1 MAHSQN
7 NRIKTF
13 IIVPIKRTYVS
24 TLDGLGEDVS
34 FIDKP
39 PHLQSRVPLRRIPV
53 RIAAAVTTPIVE
65 DGAADSTSDMDLESP
80 TEESIVDLS
89 FIEKADL
96 SPESIDKPLL
106 DSPKSSIS
114 FQKSNKELENTAI
127 KSDQQLLI
135 RPNTS
140 AEFYREWKSKGTA
153 LARFPY
159 LRVRDTFFQ
168 VHAKHFF
175 TIYIF
180 YVAYFCR

>member
-1 MAHSQN
+1 MN
-7 NRIKTF
+7 DRIAIF

-24 TLDGLGEDVS
+24 TLDGLGQDVS

-53 RIAAAVTTPIVE
+53 RIAAVTTPIVAE
-65 DGAADSTSDMDLESP
+65 KPADSTSDMDLESP

-89 FIEKADL
+89 FIEKADH

-127 KSDQQLLI
+127 KSDQQLLS

-140 AEFYREWKSKGTA
+140 TEFYREWKSKGSA
-153 LARFPY
+153 SARFPY
-159 LRVRDTFFQ
+159 LRVRDTFIQAVFLCA
-168 VHAKHFF
+168 V
-175 TIYIF
+175 F
-180 YVAYFCR
+180 YVNVEFLHS